1 MGWEEIVCMEYP
13 AENIFDLKEYIQ
25 HNVMALDGIL
35 KFLLPKDRVFFKL
48 FIQAG
53 ELLEKGGQRLVEL
66 AQTVPGPDR
75 DRIIQE
81 IDDLEHEGDDVTHHI
96 FVQLN
101 TNFITPLDREDI
113 QELAKSVDDVL
124 DHINLSAYC
133 LNMYNLTDL
142 PPEYLPLARNIA
154 SSTSLIREAL
164 VLLKDRKNVKAIQ
177 EICVRINSLEN
188 EADGLFVGGMSR
200 LFREE
205 KDPIHLV
212 RQKETLIALE
222 LATDMAENVANVLET
237 ITIKFA

>member
-1 MGWEEIVCMEYP
+1 M
-13 AENIFDLKEYIQ
+13 
-25 HNVMALDGIL
+25 
-35 KFLLPKDRVFFKL
+35 
-48 FIQAG
+48 
-53 ELLEKGGQRLVEL
+53 
-66 AQTVPGPDR
+66 
-75 DRIIQE
+75 
-81 IDDLEHEGDDVTHHI
+81 THHI

-133 LNMYNLTDL
+133 LNTQSHG
-142 PPEYLPLARNIA
+142 PSSGVSALARNIA